1 MNATGLSGSGRF
13 IRITRRR
20 VALATLVGTTFEWYD
35 FFVYAQAAAL
45 VFVPLFF
52 NPAGNEIG
60 LMISFASVGLS
71 FVFRPLGAVLA
82 GYFGDKIGRRA
93 MLVATLSLMG
103 IATVAMG
110 LLPTYEAIGLA
121 APILLIVL
129 RVLQGIAAGGE
140 WGGAALMAV
149 EHAPLKHRGLF
160 GSFPQLGVPLG
171 MLLATGVMALMTSVV
186 SPGAAFLEWGWRIPF
201 LVSLILPVIGYFIRR
216 TVDESPIFTEIA
228 DRKEQ
233 ASAPLSTLFKK
244 HGKLVLVA
252 ALLMAGMNAAGY
264 ISTGGFITSYA
275 TNPES
280 PAAMDRTQVL
290 IALTIACVPYFL
302 STLFAGILS
311 DWIGRKRTYII
322 GYVSLAFMAF
332 PLFWAAD
339 TGNIVWLTIML
350 SLFTVGLGLAYGA
363 QPAWFT
369 ELFPVNV
376 RFSGVSITFAL
387 GSILGGAFAPM
398 IAQALLNATG
408 SPGAVSSYLLSMSL
422 ISLGAALILRDRS
435 KIPLGIDHLSTQETG
450 SFSLAVKPPIWKSKD
465 PIEATSHGQHLI

>member
-1 MNATGLSGSGRF
+1 MNATELSGSGGS
-13 IRITRRR
+13 TSVSRRR
-20 VALATLVGTTFEWYD
+20 VALGTLVGTTFEWYD
-35 FFVYAQAAAL
+35 FFIYAQSAAL

-52 NPAGNEIG
+52 KPAGSEIG
-60 LMISFASVGLS
+60 LMISFASVGIS

-110 LLPTYEAIGLA
+110 LLPTYEAIGIA
-121 APILLIVL
+121 APILLVLL
-129 RVLQGIAAGGE
+129 RVLQGISAGGE

-149 EHAPLKHRGLF
+149 EHAPLKRRGLF
-160 GSFPQLGVPLG
+160 GSFPQLGVPLE

-201 LVSLILPVIGYFIRR
+201 LTSFILILVGYLIRR
-216 TVDESPIFTEIA
+216 GIAESPIFAEIA
-228 DRKEQ
+228 KTKEQ
-233 ASAPLSTLFKK
+233 VSAPLSTLFKK
-244 HGKLVLVA
+244 HWKLVLVA

-264 ISTGGFITSYA
+264 VATGGFLTSYA
-275 TNPES
+275 SNPEG
-280 PAAMDRTQVL
+280 AAPIDRTQVL
-290 IALTIACVPYFL
+290 LAVTIACVPYFL

-339 TGNIVWLTIML
+339 SGNIVWLTIML
-350 SLFTVGLGLAYGA
+350 CLFTVGLGFAYGA
-363 QPAWFT
+363 MPAWFA

-376 RFSGVSITFAL
+376 RFSGVSIAFAL

-408 SPGAVSSYLLSMSL
+408 SSGAVSSYLLFMCL
-422 ISLGAALILRDRS
+422 ISLGAVLILRDRS

-450 SFSLAVKPPIWKSKD
+450 SFSLAVKPPIWTSKD
-465 PIEATSHGQHLI
+465 PVETTSHGQH